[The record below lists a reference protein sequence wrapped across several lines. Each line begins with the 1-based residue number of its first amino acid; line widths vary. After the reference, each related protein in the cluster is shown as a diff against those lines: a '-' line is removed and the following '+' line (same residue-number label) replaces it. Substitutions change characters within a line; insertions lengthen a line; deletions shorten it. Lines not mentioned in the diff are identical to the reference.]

1 MSEDEEFSDGMD
13 DAEEFITPQ
22 EVSFEKIPYNITVNL
37 TFMRSIVVTKNR
49 DCLDE

>member
-22 EVSFEKIPYNITVNL
+22 EVSFEKNAVQSY
-37 TFMRSIVVTKNR
+37 
-49 DCLDE
+49 

>member
-22 EVSFEKIPYNITVNL
+22 EVSFDKIPTIL
-37 TFMRSIVVTKNR
+37 
-49 DCLDE
+49 L